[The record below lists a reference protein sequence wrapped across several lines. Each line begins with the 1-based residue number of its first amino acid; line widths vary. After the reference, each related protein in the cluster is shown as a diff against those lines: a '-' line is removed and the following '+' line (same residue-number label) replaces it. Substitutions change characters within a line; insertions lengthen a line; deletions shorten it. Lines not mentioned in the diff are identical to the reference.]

1 MQDDY
6 LPDRVRYSPKSL
18 EKHIDRRYL
27 LNTKN
32 GRVFPW
38 MPILAVRPDMVPCNE
53 NGVPTKAPS
62 LNDPYLKHQ
71 NAQLAQ
77 QLAAAGAERET
88 VMGFG
93 MLLDD
98 LSKAYGTTKIE
109 KRSEDWA
116 RIAGFKQEPEWMRG
130 ALALA
135 EKAKWEIEA
144 LAVAGYWQISGRM
157 NWQVKPPNEVSLAFQ
172 RRQAMAAID
181 EHDMRYYGMVVSQQ
195 NKFHMEHS
203 RSL

>member
-1 MQDDY
+1 MADDY

-32 GRVFPW
+32 GRVFLWTPVLSVK
-38 MPILAVRPDMVPCNE
+38 PGMVSCDE
-53 NGVPTKAPS
+53 NGTPTKALS
-62 LNDPYLKHQ
+62 LKDPYLKHQ
-71 NAQLAQ
+71 TAQLASQ
-77 QLAAAGAERET
+77 MAAAGASKDT
-88 VMGFG
+88 VSEFG
-93 MLLDD
+93 VLLDD
-98 LSKAYGTTKIE
+98 LSRDNRKIE
-109 KRSEDWA
+109 KHSGDWPLFT
-116 RIAGFKQEPEWMRG
+116 GVKPEPEWMRG

-135 EKAKWEIEA
+135 EKAKLEIEA
-144 LAVAGYWQISGRM
+144 LAVAGYWQISGRL

-172 RRQAMAAID
+172 RQQAMEAIAGY
-181 EHDMRYYGMVVSQQ
+181 DMRYFGMVVSEQ

>member
-1 MQDDY
+1 MANDY

-38 MPILAVRPDMVPCNE
+38 MPVLSARPDMVPCDC
-53 NGVPTKAPS
+53 NGQLVEQPPLT
-62 LNDPYLKHQ
+62 DPYIKHQ
-71 NAQLAQ
+71 TAQLAQ
-77 QLAAAGAERET
+77 QLAAAGAKRET

-98 LSKAYGTTKIE
+98 LSRDNLKIE
-109 KRSEDWA
+109 KRSEDWP
-116 RIAGFKQEPEWMRG
+116 RIAEFKQEPEWMRG

-135 EKAKWEIEA
+135 EKAKREIEA
-144 LAVAGYWQISGRM
+144 LAIAGYWQISGRM

-172 RRQAMAAID
+172 RQQATQAMTDID
-181 EHDMRYYGMVVSQQ
+181 QRFSYMSVIRQKVEEF
-195 NKFHMEHS
+195 KHS